1 MIPLPTAA
9 QMRALDEDTIAKLG
23 IPGGVLMESVGRSV
37 ITVLHQLHH
46 ATRIDLA
53 QAQIL
58 IVAGPGNNGGDG
70 MVIAR
75 YLHEQG
81 RRSELWVVA
90 DRARVRGDALLHL
103 LAAEA
108 AGVKAHFCDGTV
120 TLLGERLA
128 SLRPEDLIIDALL
141 GTGLQRSVTGGLAQV
156 VSSINTSR
164 AVTVSVDLPSGLDA
178 DRGVPS
184 DATIEPCIVR
194 ADYTVTLGFPKLGL
208 VGSPGFLFAGEMFL
222 ADIGIPA
229 SLCPKHKVSAQL
241 VDASVLAP
249 LAAPR
254 SPLGHKGSHG
264 HLLIIA
270 GSQGKLGAALL
281 STEAALRTGVGLCTL
296 AVPENALD
304 GSLGSRCP
312 EAMTLPYALT
322 ETVLGNQLLP
332 ALSGKTALAVGP
344 GLAPVPAI
352 RELLLAVLSHGGQ
365 PMVFD
370 AEAINQLVGAE
381 PHLLARARRGAKTV
395 LTPHPG
401 EAARLLGTTSAAV
414 QVDRVAAARAIAE
427 KTAAVV
433 VLKGARTLVVEPP
446 GFAQHASEARLAVIP
461 TGNPGMGSGGMGDAL
476 TGMIAALL
484 AAGWATFDAACAA
497 AYWHGLAG
505 DLVSAR
511 RAPGSIVLGTEV
523 IAVLDE
529 ARSLAGRF
537 ATSHRPWP
545 VVPLDWTQGRTGCAP
560 KS

>member
-9 QMRALDEDTIAKLG
+9 EMRSLDEDTIAKLG
-23 IPGGVLMESVGRSV
+23 IPGGVLMESAGRGV
-37 ITVLHQLHH
+37 VTVLHQLHR
-46 ATRIDLA
+46 TTGIDLA
-53 QAQIL
+53 QAEIL

-81 RRSELWVVA
+81 RRSELWVVV
-90 DRARVRGDALLHL
+90 DRDRVRGDALLHL

-156 VSSINTSR
+156 ISSINASR

-194 ADYTVTLGFPKLGL
+194 ADYTVTLAFPKLGL
-208 VGSPGFLFAGEMFL
+208 VGSPGFVFAGEIFL
-222 ADIGIPA
+222 ADIGIPD
-229 SLCPKHKVSAQL
+229 SLGPKHKVSAQL

-249 LAAPR
+249 LAVPR
-254 SPLGHKGSHG
+254 SALGHKGSHG
-264 HLLIIA
+264 HLLLIA

-322 ETVLGNQLLP
+322 ETALGSQLLP
-332 ALSGKTALAVGP
+332 ALSGKSALAVGP

-352 RELLLAVLSHGGQ
+352 RELLLALLSHGGQ

-370 AEAINQLVGAE
+370 AEAINQLVDAE

-401 EAARLLGTTSAAV
+401 EAARLLGTTSAAI
-414 QVDRVAAARAIAE
+414 QADRVAAARAIAE
-427 KTAAVV
+427 KTAAVI

-461 TGNPGMGSGGMGDAL
+461 TGNPGMGSGGMGDVL

-523 IAVLDE
+523 IAALDE
-529 ARSLAGRF
+529 ARSIAGRF

-545 VVPLDWTQGRTGCAP
+545 VVSLDWTQGRTGCAP
-560 KS
+560 KT

>member
-9 QMRALDEDTIAKLG
+9 EMRSLDEDTIAKLG
-23 IPGGVLMESVGRSV
+23 IPGGVLMESAGRSV

-352 RELLLAVLSHGGQ
+352 RELLLALLSHGGQ

-370 AEAINQLVGAE
+370 AEAINQLVDAE

-414 QVDRVAAARAIAE
+414 QADRVAAARAIAE

-545 VVPLDWTQGRTGCAP
+545 VVSLDWTQGRTGCAP

>member
-9 QMRALDEDTIAKLG
+9 EMRSLDEDTIAKLG
-23 IPGGVLMESVGRSV
+23 IPGGVLMESAGRGV
-37 ITVLHQLHH
+37 VTVLHQLHR
-46 ATRIDLA
+46 TTGIDLA
-53 QAQIL
+53 QAEIL

-81 RRSELWVVA
+81 RRSELWVVV
-90 DRARVRGDALLHL
+90 DRDRVRGDALLHL

-120 TLLGERLA
+120 TLLEERLA

-156 VSSINTSR
+156 ISSINASR
-164 AVTVSVDLPSGLDA
+164 AVIVSVDLPSGLDA

-194 ADYTVTLGFPKLGL
+194 ADYTVTLAFPKLGL
-208 VGSPGFLFAGEMFL
+208 VGSPGFVFAGEIFL
-222 ADIGIPA
+222 ADIGIPD
-229 SLCPKHKVSAQL
+229 SLGPKHKVSAQL

-249 LAAPR
+249 LAVPR
-254 SPLGHKGSHG
+254 SALGHKGSHG
-264 HLLIIA
+264 HLLLIA

-312 EAMTLPYALT
+312 EAMTLPYSLTATAL
-322 ETVLGNQLLP
+322 GSQLLP
-332 ALSGKTALAVGP
+332 ALSGKSALAVGP

-352 RELLLAVLSHGGQ
+352 RELLLALLSHGGQ

-370 AEAINQLVGAE
+370 AEAINQLVDAE

-401 EAARLLGTTSAAV
+401 EAARLLGTTSAAI
-414 QVDRVAAARAIAE
+414 QADRVAAARAIAE
-427 KTAAVV
+427 KTAAVI

-446 GFAQHASEARLAVIP
+446 GFAQHASDARLAVIP
-461 TGNPGMGSGGMGDAL
+461 TGNPGMGSGGMGDVL

-523 IAVLDE
+523 IAALDE
-529 ARSLAGRF
+529 ARSIAGRF

-545 VVPLDWTQGRTGCAP
+545 VVSLDWTQGRTGCAP
-560 KS
+560 KT

>member
-9 QMRALDEDTIAKLG
+9 EMRSLDEDTIAKLG
-23 IPGGVLMESVGRSV
+23 IPGGVLMESAGRGV
-37 ITVLHQLHH
+37 VTVLHQLHR
-46 ATRIDLA
+46 TTGIDLA
-53 QAQIL
+53 QAEIL

-81 RRSELWVVA
+81 RRSELWVVV
-90 DRARVRGDALLHL
+90 DRDRVRGDALLHL

-120 TLLGERLA
+120 TLLEERLA

-156 VSSINTSR
+156 ISSINASR

-194 ADYTVTLGFPKLGL
+194 ADYTVTLAFPKLGL
-208 VGSPGFLFAGEMFL
+208 VGSPGFVFAGEIFL
-222 ADIGIPA
+222 ADIGIPD
-229 SLCPKHKVSAQL
+229 SLGPKHKVSAQL

-249 LAAPR
+249 LAVPR
-254 SPLGHKGSHG
+254 SALGHKGSHG
-264 HLLIIA
+264 HLLLIA

-322 ETVLGNQLLP
+322 ETALGSQLLP
-332 ALSGKTALAVGP
+332 ALSGKSALAVGP

-352 RELLLAVLSHGGQ
+352 RELLLALLSHGGQ

-370 AEAINQLVGAE
+370 AEAINQLVDAE

-401 EAARLLGTTSAAV
+401 EAARLLGTTSAAI
-414 QVDRVAAARAIAE
+414 QADRVAAARAIAE
-427 KTAAVV
+427 KTAAVI

-461 TGNPGMGSGGMGDAL
+461 TGNPGMGSGGMGDVL

-523 IAVLDE
+523 IAALDE
-529 ARSLAGRF
+529 ARSIAGRF
-537 ATSHRPWP
+537 ATSPRPWP
-545 VVPLDWTQGRTGCAP
+545 VVSLDWTQGRTGCAP
-560 KS
+560 KT

>member
-23 IPGGVLMESVGRSV
+23 IPGGVLMESAGRSV

-81 RRSELWVVA
+81 RRSELWVVV
-90 DRARVRGDALLHL
+90 DRDRVRGDALLHL

-414 QVDRVAAARAIAE
+414 QADRVAAARAIAE

-545 VVPLDWTQGRTGCAP
+545 VVSLDWTQGRTGCAP

>member
-23 IPGGVLMESVGRSV
+23 IPGGVLMESAGRSV

-414 QVDRVAAARAIAE
+414 QADRVAAARAIAE

-545 VVPLDWTQGRTGCAP
+545 VVSLDWTQGRTGCAP